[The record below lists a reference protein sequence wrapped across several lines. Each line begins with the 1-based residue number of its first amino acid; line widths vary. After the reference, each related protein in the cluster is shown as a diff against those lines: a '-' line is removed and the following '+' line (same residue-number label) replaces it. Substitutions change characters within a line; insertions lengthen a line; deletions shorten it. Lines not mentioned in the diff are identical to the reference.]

1 MKRVTFVAAAALAGA
16 ACALLVRAGAEAAGK
31 AADTRPAAAPTT
43 APATATKYAAAMV
56 EGVPH
61 VKQRPDFCGE
71 ACVAMVLKKL
81 RQPIG
86 QDAVFDAAQVNPALG
101 RGCYTRELERAMTAL
116 GFVAP
121 GASAQVDPGR
131 LEGEMDTQFAAL
143 HADLAGGVPSIVC
156 TRYDEKPAAP
166 EHFRLIVGY
175 DPKADEVIYH
185 DPALADG
192 ANKRMSRARL
202 ISLWPLKYTQRL
214 WTVVRLRCQP
224 GRIVPPPSANGP
236 DEAALA
242 QHCRTLQGTIP
253 KDRGFRLVVQR
264 PFVVIG
270 DEPAS
275 AGRNAVELRAE
286 QTVKWASDRLMRDYF
301 PRCPEGIID
310 IWLFK
315 DADSYRRHAK
325 ELFDDTPGTPYGY
338 FSSEHNALVMNI
350 ATGGG
355 TLVHEMVHPFMAANF
370 PECPSWF
377 NEGLASLYEQS
388 EDRDGHI
395 GGRTNWRLAGLQKAI
410 AAKALPSFKDL
421 TATTTS
427 QFYNM
432 DRGTNYAQARYL
444 CYWLQEHDKLRE
456 YYKAF
461 HAAAKADPTGYATL
475 QKTLGAADMAAFK
488 KEWEGWVMKLRF
500 P

>member
-1 MKRVTFVAAAALAGA
+1 MKRVTFVVTAAALAGVM
-16 ACALLVRAGAEAAGK
+16 CALIVRGAANAPDKGIGS
-31 AADTRPAAAPTT
+31 RPTS
-43 APATATKYAAAMV
+43 APA
-56 EGVPH
+56 
-61 VKQRPDFCGE
+61 
-71 ACVAMVLKKL
+71 
-81 RQPIG
+81 
-86 QDAVFDAAQVNPALG
+86 
-101 RGCYTRELERAMTAL
+101 
-116 GFVAP
+116 
-121 GASAQVDPGR
+121 SA
-131 LEGEMDTQFAAL
+131 
-143 HADLAGGVPSIVC
+143 
-156 TRYDEKPAAP
+156 
-166 EHFRLIVGY
+166 
-175 DPKADEVIYH
+175 
-185 DPALADG
+185 
-192 ANKRMSRARL
+192 
-202 ISLWPLKYTQRL
+202 
-214 WTVVRLRCQP
+214 
-224 GRIVPPPSANGP
+224 PPSAAMDAAAIVENETDGL
-236 DEAALA
+236 DEAAFA
-242 QHCRTLQGTIP
+242 KHYRELQGTIP
-253 KDRGFRLVVQR
+253 KNRGFRLVVQK

-270 DEPAS
+270 DETLAD
-275 AGRNAVELRAE
+275 GRNAVEIRAT
-286 QTVKWASDRLMRDYF
+286 QTVKWAVDRLMKDYF
-301 PRCPEGIID
+301 PKYPDEIID

-315 DADSYRRHAK
+315 DAESYTRHAK
-325 ELFDDTPGTPYGY
+325 ELFDDTPSTPYGY

-377 NEGLASLYEQS
+377 NEGLASLYEQA

-461 HAAAKADPTGYATL
+461 GAAAKADPTGYATL